1 MQVNRMSCVAGVLL
15 SFLLVPVMVCGGE
28 TPERERIAVLDFAP
42 SNVPEGIAASVTDML
57 STELVNTHLFEVIE
71 RMQVKK
77 ILNEQG
83 LQKTGITESETAVE
97 IGKMLNIKRVVIG
110 NVGKLG
116 QSLVVTMKLV
126 SVEKANILIAE
137 KEVAKN
143 EDDLVRVCEVL
154 VKKLVQALRA
164 PAEPQ
169 PGKVM
174 PVSSTATPAAE
185 PAATPKPESTASQ
198 SPAPTT
204 PVKPAERKGAEPKPA
219 SSSKPMTPLAIGGW
233 ASLGAGAALAV
244 LGGIGH
250 WQMVEAKDDY
260 EKTGSAAAK
269 DDHNLW
275 KGVAI
280 AGYAVG
286 GAGIAAGVTLLVLDA
301 VGGKEKEGPRVSTA
315 PIPGGFVV
323 SVSGR
328 W

>member
-1 MQVNRMSCVAGVLL
+1 MERKGLFCVVVGAVWC
-15 SFLLVPVMVCGGE
+15 VMALPMMLYGGE
-28 TPERERIAVLDFAP
+28 AGERERIAVLDFAP

-57 STELVNTHLFEVIE
+57 STELVNTRLFEVIE

-154 VKKLVQALRA
+154 VTKLVKALGAAA
-164 PAEPQ
+164 PAPAA
-169 PGKVM
+169 V
-174 PVSSTATPAAE
+174 STAPAA
-185 PAATPKPESTASQ
+185 PAAPSAQPVRE
-198 SPAPTT
+198 
-204 PVKPAERKGAEPKPA
+204 PVKAQPTAPSAPAKAAERRDTGMRTAAP
-219 SSSKPMTPLAIGGW
+219 SKPMSPLAIGGW
-233 ASLGAGAALAV
+233 ASLGAGAVLVV
-244 LGGIGH
+244 LGGVGH

-269 DDHNLW
+269 DDYTLW

-286 GAGIAAGVTLLVLDA
+286 GAGIAVGVTLLVLDQVWGA
-301 VGGKEKEGPRVSTA
+301 EKDAPRVTA
-315 PIPGGFVV
+315 APMPGGFVV
-323 SVSGR
+323 SVAGR